1 MRIPGAIFGGFISAF
16 LVTDSLADNRC
27 ETKIGDVWCNKVE
40 FVGGTKGT
48 LRRPV
53 IGEGLDLVS
62 FVGNVEGYEAGR
74 TVNLRVA
81 FFLAPTE
88 SSAVIRAREIEP
100 LADYGMISD
109 KVLGEAGH
117 WHVFGPWNTELAAAT
132 PAVASDNLG
141 VLVLIDG
148 KDDVLAPA
156 FVFSKTKPTA
166 AKIYRL
172 IVRPAATL
180 TNRTV
185 VVTAVDGNTRTEVS
199 REFTDIDRKGG
210 APMTVN
216 IPAASLPEGM
226 IEVTIEGDRK
236 NFVGPPSRRTFLF
249 FHTGTANA
257 DAP

>member
-1 MRIPGAIFGGFISAF
+1 MWIHGAICGGFVSAF
-16 LVTDSLADNRC
+16 LTTTSLADDRC
-27 ETKIGDVWCNKVE
+27 QTQIGDVWCNKVE
-40 FVGGTKGT
+40 FAGGTEGT

-62 FVGNVEGYEAGR
+62 FVGNVEGYEAGK

-88 SSAVIRAREIEP
+88 SSAVVKAREIEP
-100 LADYGMISD
+100 LANYGMISD
-109 KVLGEAGH
+109 KVMGEAGH
-117 WHVFGPWNTELAAAT
+117 WHVFGPWGTQLAAAS

-141 VLVLIDG
+141 VVVLIDG

-166 AKIYRL
+166 PKIYRL
-172 IVRPAATL
+172 TVRPAATL

-185 VVTAVDGNTRTEVS
+185 VVTAVDGSTRTQVS
-199 REFTDIDRKGG
+199 QEFTDIDRKGG
-210 APMTVN
+210 APMTID

-226 IEVTIEGDRK
+226 IEVVIEGDRK

-249 FHTGTANA
+249 FHAGTVNA